1 MFSIFC
7 VLISIEVINKW
18 HFIIIPFINKSF
30 KFFDLHSIFKIIGS
44 LISFVPNFFNYTK
57 IPKH

>member
-1 MFSIFC
+1 MP
-7 VLISIEVINKW
+7 
-18 HFIIIPFINKSF
+18 FIIIPFINKSL

-44 LISFVPNFFNYTK
+44 LISFVPNFLNYTE